1 MPHFLQKIIAIFII
15 IFLFPLYIIATLLIF
30 FDDGFPVIFKQK
42 RLSQGDSFFNMY
54 KFRTM
59 KKNAEE
65 ILKKDSQ
72 LYAIFIENN
81 HKIPEE
87 LETRFLKSGP
97 FLRKTSID
105 ELPQLFNVIF
115 GDINLVGNRP
125 IEKSEWEMYSNEEK
139 KILSKERQGLTGL
152 WQVSGRSLLRDRK
165 RIQIEIQYIKEKS
178 FMLDLKIIIKTIKVV
193 LMRIGSF

>member
-1 MPHFLQKIIAIFII
+1 MPHFFQKIIALFII
-15 IFLFPLYIIATLLIF
+15 IFLSPLFILATLLII

-42 RLSQGDSFFNMY
+42 RLSQADSFFNMY

-65 ILKKDSQ
+65 ILKKDKQ
-72 LYAIFIENN
+72 LHAIFIKNN

-87 LETRFLKSGP
+87 LETRFIKSGP

-125 IEKSEWEMYSNEEK
+125 IEESEWKTYPNEEK

-152 WQVSGRSLLRDRK
+152 WQVSGRSLLKDRQ
-165 RIQIEIQYIKEKS
+165 RIEIEIQYVNEKS

-193 LMRIGSF
+193 FMRIGSF

>member
-1 MPHFLQKIIAIFII
+1 
-15 IFLFPLYIIATLLIF
+15 
-30 FDDGFPVIFKQK
+30 
-42 RLSQGDSFFNMY
+42 MY

-65 ILKKDSQ
+65 ILKKDKQ
-72 LYAIFIENN
+72 LHAIFIKNN

-87 LETRFLKSGP
+87 LETRFIKSGP

-125 IEKSEWEMYSNEEK
+125 IEESE
-139 KILSKERQGLTGL
+139 
-152 WQVSGRSLLRDRK
+152 
-165 RIQIEIQYIKEKS
+165 
-178 FMLDLKIIIKTIKVV
+178 
-193 LMRIGSF
+193 

>member
-1 MPHFLQKIIAIFII
+1 MPHFFQKIIALFII
-15 IFLFPLYIIATLLIF
+15 IFLSPLFILATLLII

-42 RLSQGDSFFNMY
+42 RLSQADSFFNMY

-65 ILKKDSQ
+65 ILKKDKQ
-72 LYAIFIENN
+72 LHAIFIKNN

-87 LETRFLKSGP
+87 LETRFIKSGP

-125 IEKSEWEMYSNEEK
+125 IEESEWKTYPNEEK

-152 WQVSGRSLLRDRK
+152 WQVSGRSLLKDRK
-165 RIQIEIQYIKEKS
+165 RIEIEIQYVNEKS

-193 LMRIGSF
+193 FMRIGSF

>member
-1 MPHFLQKIIAIFII
+1 MPHFLQKIIALFII
-15 IFLFPLYIIATLLIF
+15 VFLSPLFILATLLII
-30 FDDGFPVIFKQK
+30 FDDGFPIIFKQK

-65 ILKKDSQ
+65 ILKKDKQ
-72 LYAIFIENN
+72 LHAIFIKNN

-87 LETRFLKSGP
+87 LETRFIKSGP

-125 IEKSEWEMYSNEEK
+125 IEESEWETYPSQEK

-152 WQVSGRSLLRDRK
+152 WQVSGRSLLKDRK
-165 RIQIEIQYIKEKS
+165 RIEIEIQYVNEKS

-193 LMRIGSF
+193 FMRIGSF

>member
-1 MPHFLQKIIAIFII
+1 MPNFLQRIIALFII
-15 IFLFPLYIIATLLIF
+15 IFLSPLFILATLLII
-30 FDDGFPVIFKQK
+30 FDDGFPVIFKQQ
-42 RLSQGDSFFNMY
+42 RLSQGDSFFDMY

-65 ILKKDSQ
+65 ILKKDNQ

-87 LETRFLKSGP
+87 HETRFIKSGP

-125 IEKSEWEMYSNEEK
+125 IEKSEWDMYSNKEK

-152 WQVSGRSLLRDRK
+152 WQVSGRSLLKDSE
-165 RIQIEIQYIKEKS
+165 RIDIEIQYINEKS
-178 FMLDLKIIIKTIKVV
+178 FLLDMKIILKTIKVV
-193 LMRIGSF
+193 FMRIGSF